1 LNRIVRFPD
10 GTVDFDPTGRSDGR
24 GVYLCNDVRHMR
36 WSENFADSLEKKL
49 KVTLDNAYQKEI
61 INRIRMNSEHK
72 E

>member
-1 LNRIVRFPD
+1 MNRIVRFPD

-36 WSENFADSLEKKL
+36 WSENFADALEKKL

-61 INRIRMNSEHK
+61 INRIRMNSEHRK
-72 E
+72 